1 MTVKHVLISDTHGN
15 NTLLRDLPEGDVLIH
30 CGDVTRYGSRAGLRE
45 FAEIYGA
52 LPHKTK
58 IMIAGNHDGCFLK
71 HPEEARAIVAGAG
84 IVYLQD
90 EGIKVNGLKYWGIPW
105 TPDFYGWHF
114 MGDEEFLAEKWGSIP
129 EDTDVIISHG
139 PPRSILDAGVGG
151 VSHFDIVSLVLQP
164 QLNVFGHIHEGYGIQ
179 TVDETTYIN
188 CSLLNDLYQ
197 PVNQPIAFDLPAI

>member
-1 MTVKHVLISDTHGN
+1 
-15 NTLLRDLPEGDVLIH
+15 
-30 CGDVTRYGSRAGLRE
+30 
-45 FAEIYGA
+45 
-52 LPHKTK
+52 
-58 IMIAGNHDGCFLK
+58 
-71 HPEEARAIVAGAG
+71 
-84 IVYLQD
+84 
-90 EGIKVNGLKYWGIPW
+90 
-105 TPDFYGWHF
+105 